1 MVVCHLE
8 ALTVT
13 QRHAIKVTTNLDHL
27 MNERLIKEINR
38 LALNEGEAPHKYLT
52 NADTRVG
59 TAKLVPNGLSN

>member
-1 MVVCHLE
+1 MFCHLE
-8 ALTVT
+8 ALAVT
-13 QRHAIKVTTNLDHL
+13 QPHAIKISADIEQP
-27 MNERLIKEINR
+27 MQERLIIEINR